1 MNKFLSKKATAKIKK
16 TFNFVYYSTITIV
29 TILLHIEKVIEI
41 LFARS
46 WSRVSVFCREFI
58 RKLQTK
64 NIY

>member
-1 MNKFLSKKATAKIKK
+1 MNKFLSKKATSKIKK